1 MLENAFGFGGFT
13 HPPPAWW
20 WIIPPGLAII
30 GLCLAFVFLGYAFDE
45 IVNPRLRRRR

>member
-1 MLENAFGFGGFT
+1 MLQHAFAFGGFAEL
-13 HPPPAWW
+13 AWY

-30 GLCLAFVFLGYAFDE
+30 GICLAFVFVGFAFDE